1 MTEYLSAEEQ
11 EALAEEAA
19 KKQRLRRD
27 NELNDLRLICDT
39 EHGRRFI
46 WRLLEQAG
54 VWRSTYTGES
64 LSAAFAEGK
73 RNTGLMVF
81 SDVME
86 ACPDQYLVMANE
98 AREEKR

>member
-1 MTEYLSAEEQ
+1 MTEFLSEEEREALEQ
-11 EALAEEAA
+11 EAS
-19 KKQRLRRD
+19 KKQKLRRD
-27 NELNDLRLICDT
+27 NELNDLRLICKT
-39 EHGRRFI
+39 EHGRRFV

-54 VWRSTYTGES
+54 VWRSTYTGEA

-98 AREEKR
+98 ASEE

>member
-54 VWRSTYTGES
+54 VWRSTYPARRFQQRS
-64 LSAAFAEGK
+64 LKENVTQG
-73 RNTGLMVF
+73 
-81 SDVME
+81 
-86 ACPDQYLVMANE
+86 
-98 AREEKR
+98 